1 MCHFPSGHFYLGSI
15 MSKPDE
21 MTESEMFSGHG
32 IPNAPP
38 AAGDIFRRMTLVCS
52 IIVASLGIIGIIGW
66 FSGLRNLASFGP
78 NYIPM
83 SPVVALAFILLGGT
97 WFLYARAY
105 RFDKMFAMASVL
117 FVLLIALLNL
127 IQFLTDAPAG
137 IEEFLVGIMGIT
149 PETYGA
155 GPMSP
160 IVAAS
165 FSLVCS
171 AMVLLMLAPSRRLS
185 AGLSAGISFVVIFVN
200 LVILLG
206 YLYRSPEL
214 FGGEIRP
221 VALPV
226 GAAFVVMGTALIA
239 TAGPDH
245 FPLRLLAGTSVSAII
260 RRSFLLVISVVVLTD
275 GVVYN
280 ILLHLKVNVALLS
293 ALSSLIY
300 VLPASIVVSYI
311 ARIVGGKMD
320 RAESEREQAVQELRK
335 HRDHLEELVE
345 ERVGEIKIINE
356 QLKREISDRKR
367 VEDKLRESEIRYRSL
382 FEQSPDGILI
392 IDPET
397 TVAIDF
403 NEVAHRQLG
412 YTQKEFKRLQL
423 FDYEAKEKTEET
435 KAHIQKV
442 LHEGRA
448 DFETLHRTKDGKIR
462 NVLVTVQTLELS
474 GRVVFHTIYRD
485 ITERK
490 LAEEELAGQA
500 AELARSNAE
509 LEQFAYI
516 ASHDLQEPLR
526 TVINFTQLLA
536 ENYKG
541 KLDKDAEE
549 FIEYIVDG
557 STRMKKMI
565 DDLLLYSRVSTRGKP
580 FEPTNYESVFNHAVD
595 NLKMAIEESDAEV
608 THDTLPTVI
617 ADTSQMIELLQN
629 LISNAIKFR
638 REKPPHIHVSSERK
652 ENEWVFSVRD
662 NGIGIAPEYFERI
675 FMLFQ
680 RLHSAKDYPG
690 TGIGLAICKKIVERH
705 GGKIWVESE
714 PGKGST
720 FYFTI
725 PARRGKL

>member
-1 MCHFPSGHFYLGSI
+1 MSG
-15 MSKPDE
+15 PDG
-21 MTESEMFSGHG
+21 MTESEIFSQHG
-32 IPNAPP
+32 IFEKPP
-38 AAGDIFRRMTLVCS
+38 AHLATGAFFRRMVQVCCV
-52 IIVASLGIIGIIGW
+52 ITAGLGVLGMIGW
-66 FSGLRNLASFGP
+66 SSGLQNLASFGS

-83 SPVVALAFILLGGT
+83 SPVVALALILLGGT
-97 WFLYARAY
+97 WFLYVHTPEY
-105 RFDKMFAMASVL
+105 RFGRVCALASAF

-127 IQFLTDAPAG
+127 IQFLTDVHIG
-137 IEEFLVGIMGIT
+137 IEEFLAGIMGVN

-155 GPMSP
+155 GPMPS

-165 FSLVCS
+165 FFLACS
-171 AMVLLMLAPSRRLS
+171 AMILLLLASTRRRA
-185 AGLSAGISFVVIFVN
+185 AGLSAGISFVVILVN

-206 YLYRSPEL
+206 YLYGSREL

-226 GAAFVVMGTALIA
+226 GAAFVVLGLAIIA
-239 TAGPDH
+239 TVGPDH
-245 FPLRLLAGTSVSAII
+245 FPLRILVGTSVSALL
-260 RRSFLLVISVVVLTD
+260 RRSFLLVISVVILTD
-275 GVVYN
+275 GLVYN

-300 VLPASIVVSYI
+300 VLPASIVVTYI
-311 ARIVGGKMD
+311 ARVVGGKMD
-320 RAESEREQAVQELRK
+320 RVELEREQALEELRI
-335 HRDHLEELVE
+335 HENHLEELVE

-356 QLKREISDRKR
+356 QLKREISDRKG
-367 VEDKLRESEIRYRSL
+367 VEERLRESEIRYRSL

-392 IDPET
+392 VDPET
-397 TVAIDF
+397 TVAIEF
-403 NEVAHRQLG
+403 NEIAHHQLG
-412 YTQKEFKRLQL
+412 YTQEEFKRLRI

-435 KAHIQKV
+435 KAHIQRV
-442 LHEGRA
+442 LKEGRA
-448 DFETLHRTKDGKIR
+448 DFETLHRTKDGKLR

-474 GRVVFHTIYRD
+474 GRIVFHAIFRD

-490 LAEEELAGQA
+490 LVEEELARRA

-541 KLDKDAEE
+541 KLDKDADE
-549 FIEYIVDG
+549 FIEYTVDA

-565 DDLLLYSRVSTRGKP
+565 DDLLMYSRVSTRGKP
-580 FEPTNYESVFNHAVD
+580 FAPTDCETVLNQALD
-595 NLKMAIEESDAEV
+595 NLKMAIEESGAIV
-608 THDTLPTVI
+608 TRDPLPTVMADASQI
-617 ADTSQMIELLQN
+617 AELLQN

-638 REKPPHIHVSSERK
+638 REQPPRVHVSAEQN
-652 ENEWVFSVRD
+652 ENQWVFSVRD

-680 RLHSAKDYPG
+680 RLHSAKEYPG

-705 GGKIWVESE
+705 GGRIWVESE
-714 PGKGST
+714 PAKGSI
-720 FYFTI
+720 FYFSI
-725 PARRGKL
+725 PARRGVGRY